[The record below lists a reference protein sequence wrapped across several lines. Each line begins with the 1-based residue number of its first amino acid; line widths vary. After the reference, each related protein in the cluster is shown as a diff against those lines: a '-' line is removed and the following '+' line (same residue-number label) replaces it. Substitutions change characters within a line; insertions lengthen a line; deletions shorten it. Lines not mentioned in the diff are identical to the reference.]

1 MEKRKCIPNPSKSS
15 QEKLAKKNSQG
26 NSHERFSNS
35 ENLSPTLSFDM
46 SLEIPKES
54 HDKDPCYIMS
64 GIAEIIVVTVYNHY
78 INSVSATN
86 SVRHMCQVQQ

>member
-1 MEKRKCIPNPSKSS
+1 
-15 QEKLAKKNSQG
+15 
-26 NSHERFSNS
+26 
-35 ENLSPTLSFDM
+35 M
-46 SLEIPKES
+46 SLEIPKEI